1 MSPNFYKVS
10 ESLSSLDDNELEEL
24 FKLIQI
30 IQIERENKIKAN
42 ALEELVNSIKTI
54 ENRYNVFFTYN
65 WERIFPTEIECEFN
79 E

>member
-1 MSPNFYKVS
+1 MSPNFYKIS

-30 IQIERENKIKAN
+30 IQIEREDRLKAN
-42 ALEELVNSIKTI
+42 ALEELADAIKII

-65 WERIFPTEIECEFN
+65 WERISPDEFDCECN
-79 E
+79 K

>member
-30 IQIERENKIKAN
+30 IQIERENKIKAD
-42 ALEELVNSIKTI
+42 ALEELLNSIKII
-54 ENRYNVFFTYN
+54 ENRYNVFFTYGC
-65 WERIFPTEIECEFN
+65 ERIFPTEIECELN